1 VLLQICLALQ
11 YVHAA
16 GVLHRDLK
24 SSNVLMTTQ
33 SSFGAVQLL
42 KLGDFGVAKMNGPGV
57 PLLPLRVAKQQM
69 LLLQQ
74 HAVSPSFMVALV
86 VVGCLAWQC
95 YHCIPAFDAGQ

>member
-1 VLLQICLALQ
+1 VKCLGVVAVCCLQICLALQ

-33 SSFGAVQLL
+33 SSFGAVPLL

-57 PLLPLRVAKQQM
+57 PRLPLGVAKQRM

-74 HAVSPSFMVALV
+74 HAVFPSFMA
-86 VVGCLAWQC
+86 VVGCRA
-95 YHCIPAFDAGQ
+95 